1 MSNRVLFLGVTNHC
15 ASRFA
20 EILFNHLACEQLLNF
35 SSFSRGVMIK
45 HEKEPIDPKALNALM
60 ARGVP
65 LASNLRLPITL
76 KKRDLQDSD
85 YIILVSSRELATR
98 VKRTNHI
105 KEKKVIEWHFD
116 KVDSLAPSELF
127 PALEAEV
134 YLLARRL
141 QQQLYQDHIS
151 A

>member
-1 MSNRVLFLGVTNHC
+1 MFFFLGVTNHC

-20 EILFNHLACEQLLNF
+20 EILFNHLASEQLLNF
-35 SSFSRGVMIK
+35 SSVSRGVMTK
-45 HEKEPIDPKALNALM
+45 YETDPIDPKALNALM
-60 ARGVP
+60 ARGIP
-65 LASNLRLPITL
+65 LSSNLRLPTTL
-76 KKRDLQDSD
+76 KKSDLQDSD
-85 YIILVSSRELATR
+85 YIILVSSHELAAGI
-98 VKRTNHI
+98 KRTNDI

-116 KVDSLAPSELF
+116 KVGSLSPSELF

-141 QQQLYQDHIS
+141 QQQLYQDHIN